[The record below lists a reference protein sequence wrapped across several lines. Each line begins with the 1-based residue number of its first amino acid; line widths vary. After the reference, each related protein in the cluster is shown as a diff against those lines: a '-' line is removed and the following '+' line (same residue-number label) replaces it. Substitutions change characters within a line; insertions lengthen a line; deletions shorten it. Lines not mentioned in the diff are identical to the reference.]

1 MRAAV
6 SRCPLSKRYQIT
18 ATNDKL
24 MQQEQSYTPKKTRIG
39 NTLFEW
45 GKRTYVMGIINATPD
60 SFSGD
65 GVGADIDA
73 ALRQALRFQ
82 AEGADIVDVGGESTR
97 PTAVYGKAAP
107 VSKAE
112 ELRRV
117 IPVIEALASELSIPI
132 SVDTYKAAVAKRA
145 IEAGAAMVNDVW
157 GLRRDPDMA
166 RAIADAGAA
175 AALMHN
181 RTHTRYTNFVPD
193 VIGALRQ
200 MAEDAQAAG
209 ICRENIILDPG
220 IGFGKTAEHNLEI
233 MRRLREFRAL
243 GAPLLLGV
251 SRKSVI
257 GYALRLPVEERM
269 EGTAAAVALC
279 IAGGADIV
287 RVHDVREM
295 ARVARM
301 SDAIARGGRAAN
313 AE

>member
-1 MRAAV
+1 
-6 SRCPLSKRYQIT
+6 
-18 ATNDKL
+18 
-24 MQQEQSYTPKKTRIG
+24 MQQKQPYTPNKTRIG

-45 GKRTYVMGIINATPD
+45 GKRTYVMGIVNATPD

-65 GVGADIDA
+65 GLGADVDA
-73 ALRQALRFQ
+73 ALGQALRFQ
-82 AEGADIVDVGGESTR
+82 SEGADIVDVGGESTR

-107 VSKAE
+107 VSEAE

-117 IPVIEALASELSIPI
+117 IPVIEALASELRIPI
-132 SVDTYKAAVAKRA
+132 SVDTYKAAVARRA

-166 RAIADAGAA
+166 GVVADAGVA

-181 RTHTRYTNFVPD
+181 QTHTRYADIVPN
-193 VIGALRQ
+193 VIGALRRT
-200 MAEDAQAAG
+200 AADAQAAG

-220 IGFGKTAEHNLEI
+220 IGFGKTAEHSLEI

-243 GAPLLLGV
+243 DAPLLLGV

-257 GYALRLPVEERM
+257 GYALGLPVEERL

-287 RVHDVREM
+287 RAHDVREM

-301 SDAIARGGRAAN
+301 SDAIARGVGRAS